1 MNRAETLS
9 QVQRQ
14 GRNALEQLDYQ
25 FTVKQVKLTVPF
37 ILAFEEMDELRSI
50 VCGYDWKI
58 KFRLSLNQK
67 KKVQSTVVILERI
80 EKIKEK
86 MEKLKNFLKKHL
98 KLLDFW
104 CFLLYNNSVKWTT
117 FYKIKRPD
125 ALVSALARRII

>member
-1 MNRAETLS
+1 
-9 QVQRQ
+9 
-14 GRNALEQLDYQ
+14 
-25 FTVKQVKLTVPF
+25 
-37 ILAFEEMDELRSI
+37 
-50 VCGYDWKI
+50 
-58 KFRLSLNQK
+58 
-67 KKVQSTVVILERI
+67 
-80 EKIKEK
+80 